1 MGRLSLRAA
10 LLLVCLVFGGVGRLT
25 HSPSSF
31 PPPAS
36 SHPPAGFSN
45 VAAYEM
51 FPTNAAEGLFAAQQD
66 EAHFYTE
73 CSGKGD
79 CDRST
84 GECKCYVGYTGSA
97 CQRSE

>member
-1 MGRLSLRAA
+1 MLLRAK
-10 LLLVCLVFGGVGRLT
+10 LGTPRLPRHGT
-25 HSPSSF
+25 QPSHSSPSAF
-31 PPPAS
+31 PFPRR
-36 SHPPAGFSN
+36 AGFSN
-45 VAAYEM
+45 VPAYEM
-51 FPTNAAEGLFAAQQD
+51 FPTNAEEGLFAAQQD
-66 EAHFYTE
+66 EAHFYME